1 LRVLINHFYGSEEQF
16 DIQLVKLVLDL
27 EGSREVEAIEH
38 GWAINDEKWYNCR
51 STRISL
57 DSYDKPKKVS
67 GYTFTYH
74 KDLTAEELEQV
85 DEAYQAFLD
94 YKGFKKIYNL
104 QPQNPRTS
112 WLLCKSDKVHA
123 FTMFTEYDGALES
136 NLTAWDYSE
145 MKKSIGRHIIGYEV
159 EIARQMGLDHLYI
172 GPGYGKSAI
181 YKAYLRGFQWWTGM
195 EWSDDIDKYT
205 SLCERDDTVL
215 TIEELSRLYEDT
227 PGSVGEGT

>member
-1 LRVLINHFYGSEEQF
+1 
-16 DIQLVKLVLDL
+16 
-27 EGSREVEAIEH
+27 
-38 GWAINDEKWYNCR
+38 
-51 STRISL
+51 
-57 DSYDKPKKVS
+57 
-67 GYTFTYH
+67 
-74 KDLTAEELEQV
+74 
-85 DEAYQAFLD
+85 
-94 YKGFKKIYNL
+94 
-104 QPQNPRTS
+104 
-112 WLLCKSDKVHA
+112 
-123 FTMFTEYDGALES
+123 MFTEYDGALES

-215 TIEELSRLYEDT
+215 TIEELSKLYEDT